1 MKPSANALLLLIAA
15 SVSSSSSLAAAADS
29 PPAGVAC
36 AAADPSSLQLNECLT
51 AGNAICSPSE
61 GWAFG
66 IDPADQR
73 IKLWKGDQV
82 RFSFA
87 VGCLTQCSRRARG
100 EHDVE
105 EQATHTSLNKC
116 EASFT

>member
-15 SVSSSSSLAAAADS
+15 SASSSSSLAAAADS
-29 PPAGVAC
+29 PPAGVTC
-36 AAADPSSLQLNECLT
+36 TDSSSIQLNECLT